1 MQERMKEEGPSQR
14 PSRTQIWLMASR
26 PKTLYA
32 ALAPVL
38 AGAAIG
44 YAAGGFQPLPVLGAL
59 YCAVAIQI
67 GTNLYNDA
75 ADFERGADTHE
86 RMGPPRVTHAGYLAP
101 RQVKVGSLLVF
112 ASAGLVGIGLV
123 IHGGTVVLA
132 LGLASILAGLAYTAG
147 PFPLAY
153 NGLGDPFVFLFFGFV
168 AVCGTV
174 YLQLGEVTLLAWL
187 AGAMEGALIT
197 ALLVVNNVRDFE
209 TDRAAGRRTIPASL
223 GRGAGVVE
231 YGLMLALAYLLPV
244 LMVMLADSS
253 LWVLL
258 PLLSAPYAWWQ
269 VRDLQRLRGRA
280 LNHTL
285 EATAR
290 LALIQAFL
298 LSIGLLIGG

>member
-1 MQERMKEEGPSQR
+1 MGQEGEMGGQAGPTRLQV
-14 PSRTQIWLMASR
+14 WLMASR

-44 YAAGGFQPLPVLGAL
+44 FAAGGFQLLPVLGAL

-86 RMGPPRVTHAGYLAP
+86 RMGPARVTHAGYLTP
-101 RQVKVGSLLVF
+101 RQVKTGSLLVF
-112 ASAGLVGIGLV
+112 ASAGLVGIALV
-123 IHGGTVVLA
+123 VHGGPVVLA
-132 LGLASILAGLAYTAG
+132 LGVASILAGLAYTGG

-153 NGLGDPFVFLFFGFV
+153 NGLGDPFVFIFFGFV

-174 YLQLGEVTLLAWL
+174 YLQLGGVPLVAWL

-197 ALLVVNNVRDFE
+197 ALLVVNNVRDCE
-209 TDRAAGRRTIPASL
+209 TDHAAGRHTIPAAL
-223 GRGAGVVE
+223 GRRAGVIE

-244 LMVMLADSS
+244 LMVMLAEAS
-253 LWVLL
+253 LWALL
-258 PLLSAPYAWWQ
+258 PLLSAPYAWRQ
-269 VRDLQRLRGRA
+269 LLDLRRLRGRA
-280 LNHTL
+280 LNRTL

-290 LALIQAFL
+290 LALIQAAL
-298 LSIGLLIGG
+298 LALGLIIAA

>member
-1 MQERMKEEGPSQR
+1 MNTENAGAV
-14 PSRTQIWLMASR
+14 PSRMQIWLMASR

-38 AGAAIG
+38 AGAVIG
-44 YAAGGFQPLPVLGAL
+44 FVEGGFWILPVLGAL

-86 RMGPPRVTHAGYLAP
+86 RMGPPRVTHAGYLTP
-101 RQVKVGSLLVF
+101 RQVKLGSLLVF
-112 ASAGLVGIGLV
+112 ASAGVIGLWL
-123 IHGGTVVLA
+123 VVLGGPVV
-132 LGLASILAGLAYTAG
+132 LVIGLASIVAGLAYTAG

-153 NGLGDPFVFLFFGFV
+153 NGLGDLFVFLFFGFV

-174 YLQLGEVTLLAWL
+174 YLQLRQVTPLAWFS
-187 AGAMEGALIT
+187 GAMMGALIT

-209 TDRAAGRRTIPASL
+209 TDHAAGRRTLPAVL
-223 GRGAGVVE
+223 GRRAGVVE

-244 LMVMLADSS
+244 LMVMLADAS

-258 PLLSAPYAWWQ
+258 TLLSAPYALRQ
-269 VRDLQRLRGRA
+269 LQALEHQRGRA
-280 LNHTL
+280 LNRTL

-290 LALIQAFL
+290 LALLQAIL
-298 LSIGLLIGG
+298 LSLGLLIAG

>member
-1 MQERMKEEGPSQR
+1 MGQGGDTGGQAGPTRLQV
-14 PSRTQIWLMASR
+14 WLMASR
-26 PKTLYA
+26 PKTLFA

-44 YAAGGFQPLPVLGAL
+44 LAAGGFQLLPVLGAL

-86 RMGPPRVTHAGYLAP
+86 RMGPPRVTHAGYLTP
-101 RQVKVGSLLVF
+101 RQVKAGSLLVF

-123 IHGGTVVLA
+123 VHGGPVVLA
-132 LGLASILAGLAYTAG
+132 LGVASILAGLAYTGG

-153 NGLGDPFVFLFFGFV
+153 NGLGDPFVFIFFGFV

-174 YLQLGEVTLLAWL
+174 YLQLGEVPRVAWL

-197 ALLVVNNVRDFE
+197 ALLVVNNVRDYE
-209 TDRAAGRRTIPASL
+209 TDRAASRHTIPAAL
-223 GRGAGVVE
+223 GRQAGVIE

-244 LMVMLADSS
+244 LMVMLADAS
-253 LWVLL
+253 LWALL
-258 PLLSAPYAWWQ
+258 PLLSAPYAWRQ
-269 VRDLQRLRGRA
+269 LRDLRRLRGRA
-280 LNHTL
+280 LNRTL

-290 LALIQAFL
+290 LALIQAAL
-298 LSIGLLIGG
+298 LALGLLIAR